1 MRLSIHSQ
9 NRLLQ
14 TSDNIGAF
22 LEALGYQ
29 MDFEF
34 VREGC
39 ALSLSSLF
47 SLVCLHF
54 LVDTHTHFQILFS
67 SYHYQPLE
75 RLDPCLLVIL
85 CANKLS
91 ARFTKTGEMYLHL

>member
-1 MRLSIHSQ
+1 MFTADMRLSIHSQ

-54 LVDTHTHFQILFS
+54 LVDTHTHTSRFS
-67 SYHYQPLE
+67 
-75 RLDPCLLVIL
+75 
-85 CANKLS
+85 
-91 ARFTKTGEMYLHL
+91 FLHIITNLWKDSTPAFW